1 MRRSLE
7 APWHV
12 GAQRDVSIETHGP
25 KLPFNA
31 CRHPRSCGGSFRP
44 TFSPEPSAT
53 LPRLGP
59 FAPERPAMTQ
69 RTAAIPPWLPL
80 LQRLSQISPRWA
92 VWKNADLALEGEGDI
107 DSVAPQRDWPQIA
120 REYRSW
126 AAEHDLGPVFACQ
139 HIPIGVEFIAVP
151 AGAETF
157 VELGAKA
164 RRIFRGSTMYTA
176 EDFIPL
182 MRMDP
187 RGFRG
192 LRPGAE
198 GLFKLLLGGFG
209 WGGRPRWKQLVAKN
223 VPDLLREDPVGVRDA
238 ARLLG
243 VARGPAMAVAEAA
256 ARGDWDRRAAL
267 LVEARSI
274 LKSAVE
280 PDVLARKLH
289 YQIAVKGRCP
299 VLHVLFKNHRRI
311 PDDRERWLR
320 DVAVE
325 HEIWRP

>member
-1 MRRSLE
+1 M
-7 APWHV
+7 
-12 GAQRDVSIETHGP
+12 IT
-25 KLPFNA
+25 
-31 CRHPRSCGGSFRP
+31 
-44 TFSPEPSAT
+44 T
-53 LPRLGP
+53 
-59 FAPERPAMTQ
+59 
-69 RTAAIPPWLPL
+69 TAAEVTPWLPL
-80 LQRLSQISPRWA
+80 LRRLSQLSPRWA
-92 VWKNADLALEGEGDI
+92 VWKNADFALEGDGDI
-107 DSVAPQRDWPQIA
+107 DSVAPQGDWRLIA
-120 REYRSW
+120 REFRSW
-126 AAEHDLGPVFACQ
+126 AAEHDLGPVFACR

-151 AGAETF
+151 ARAETF

-176 EDFIPL
+176 EDFVPL

-209 WGGRPRWKQLVAKN
+209 WDGHPRWKQLVAKN

-243 VARGPAMAVAEAA
+243 VARAPAIAAAVAA
-256 ARGDWDRRAAL
+256 ARGDWDRRAVL
-267 LVEARSI
+267 FVEARSV
-274 LKSAVE
+274 LKSALE
-280 PDVLARKLH
+280 PEILARKLH
-289 YQIAVKGRCP
+289 YQTAVKSRCP
-299 VLHVLFKNHRRI
+299 VLHVLFKHHRRI

-325 HEIWRP
+325 HEVWRA